1 MKSLKEI
8 AKEVRDEL
16 KATFPLCKW
25 SVTASQR
32 TISVSLMSA
41 PYQVLE
47 NDNYA
52 QLNPY
57 YIDSAH
63 EHNYMNNGS
72 TLTHVGWV
80 VMAEATKIA
89 NRQNWDKSDIQ
100 SDYFNCNYY
109 LHINIGKWD
118 RPFIVTQ

>member
-1 MKSLKEI
+1 
-8 AKEVRDEL
+8 VRAEL
-16 KATFPLCKW
+16 KATFPLCKF
-25 SVTASQR
+25 SVTADGHS
-32 TISVSLMSA
+32 ISVSLMEA
-41 PYQVLE
+41 PYQVLAE
-47 NDNYA
+47 GNGYA

-72 TLTHVGWV
+72 TLTHVGWEV
-80 VMAEATKIA
+80 VAKATEIA